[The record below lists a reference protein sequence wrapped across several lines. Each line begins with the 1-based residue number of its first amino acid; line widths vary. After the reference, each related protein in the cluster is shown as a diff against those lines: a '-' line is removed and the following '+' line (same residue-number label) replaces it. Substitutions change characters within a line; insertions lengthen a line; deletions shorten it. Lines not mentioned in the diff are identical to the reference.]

1 MKKIAILGSTGS
13 IGKNALDL
21 VDLHPELFEV
31 VALAAGSNERIL
43 LEQCLKHRPV
53 LAALNSPESAKRL
66 SALLPDTRVSAGIEG
81 LTEVAAYSNADIVV
95 SAISGAAGLLP
106 TYQAL
111 LEGKQVALANKEAL
125 VMAGDLLMPMVK
137 DGCGSIVPVDSEH
150 SALHQCLSGAPRG
163 EVQRL
168 ILTASGGPFLDYSSA
183 ELQKVT
189 VRQALQHPTWNMGPK
204 ITVDSAT
211 LMNKGLE
218 VVEACHLFQIDP
230 GHVDV
235 AIHPQSVVHSIVEFI
250 DGTML
255 AQMGITDM
263 KVPLLYAMTYP
274 ERIAGKLPR
283 LDITGLPKLEFR
295 APDTQRF
302 PCLKLAYQSILEG
315 GTSPAVMNAANEI
328 AVEAFLS
335 ENLLFLDIP
344 RVIAGVLDRAAIR
357 PVDSLATILDADK
370 SARELAFK
378 EVEKISG

>member
-168 ILTASGGPFLDYSSA
+168 ILTASGGPFLDYSSG
-183 ELQKVT
+183 
-189 VRQALQHPTWNMGPK
+189 R
-204 ITVDSAT
+204 
-211 LMNKGLE
+211 
-218 VVEACHLFQIDP
+218 
-230 GHVDV
+230 
-235 AIHPQSVVHSIVEFI
+235 
-250 DGTML
+250 
-255 AQMGITDM
+255 
-263 KVPLLYAMTYP
+263 
-274 ERIAGKLPR
+274 
-283 LDITGLPKLEFR
+283 
-295 APDTQRF
+295 
-302 PCLKLAYQSILEG
+302 
-315 GTSPAVMNAANEI
+315 
-328 AVEAFLS
+328 
-335 ENLLFLDIP
+335 
-344 RVIAGVLDRAAIR
+344 
-357 PVDSLATILDADK
+357 
-370 SARELAFK
+370 
-378 EVEKISG
+378 